1 MGKVLLAIEG
11 MFPDQQI
18 LDYAISVCRRIKAEL
33 NILQVID
40 PDMARSRLKKL
51 RNQMGLARNCLENT
65 MMATTFAETGEHDT
79 ARKLMADAAAN
90 IKELLAEKGK
100 PETHYRVKLRSGEID
115 HEIEDYLN
123 RHRDIVLAIYD
134 ATGIPEIPE
143 NNTATA
149 TRRRKETSP
158 VHQDRRRIKAE
169 EIQKRLS
176 VPLVIRRPDT
186 T

>member
-1 MGKVLLAIEG
+1 MGKVLLAIDG
-11 MFPDQQI
+11 MFPDKQI

-40 PDMARSRLKKL
+40 PDMARSRLKTI
-51 RNQMGLARNCLENT
+51 RNKMGLARNCLENT
-65 MMATTFAETGEHDT
+65 MIATTFAETGEHDT

-90 IKELLAEKGK
+90 IKELLAERGK
-100 PETHYRVKLRSGEID
+100 PEAHYLVKLRSGEID

-134 ATGIPEIPE
+134 ATGIPDIPE

-149 TRRRKETSP
+149 RRRKNETWP
-158 VHQDRRRIKAE
+158 VYQDQLRIKAG

-176 VPLVIRRPDT
+176 VPLVIRRPDPT
-186 T
+186 